1 MTQTAFEP
9 KVSAASGTATQVGS
23 LQRGYWFSSNP
34 DKAWGEKFFLAYLP
48 YFFALNYSKQLMGWM
63 NVGTFWHV
71 TQNLAL
77 LLPLIAVPAVLRP
90 AVTGRAWWDNY
101 AVKMVL
107 WMFVYNFFVTYFG
120 CEYFF
125 DVLGMVYYF
134 PQVSLSLDSALVGSG
149 EQVVPIGM
157 YFNAPAFFVVYHTIA
172 VLMMRRVRTID
183 VGTLKPVLTVVTVVA
198 VAYLMAFLETR
209 LVATDANKPYFWYKD
224 LDWMLT
230 YGSIFYAAFFLPSFP
245 MVFRL
250 EEQAGDRWALSRIVF
265 EALAAAAM
273 VLVLID
279 FATHVMRLA

>member
-1 MTQTAFEP
+1 MTQSPLEQAVSEP
-9 KVSAASGTATQVGS
+9 AVAAQAGGA
-23 LQRGYWFSSNP
+23 RRAHWFSSNP

-63 NVGTFWHV
+63 NVGTLWHV
-71 TQNLAL
+71 IQILAL
-77 LLPLIAVPAVLRP
+77 LLPLILIPAFLRP

-107 WMFVYNFFVTYFG
+107 WMFVYNFVVTYFG

-134 PQVSLSLDSALVGSG
+134 PKVSLSLDSALVGSG
-149 EQVVPIGM
+149 QQVIPIGM

-172 VLMMRRVRTID
+172 VLMIRRARIFD
-183 VGTLKPVLTVVTVVA
+183 VGALKPVLTVITVVA
-198 VAYLMAFLETR
+198 VAYFMAFLETR
-209 LVATDANKPYFWYKD
+209 LVATDANKPYFWYRD
-224 LDWMLT
+224 LGWMLR
-230 YGSIFYAAFFLPSFP
+230 YGSIFYACYFLPSFP

-250 EEQAGDRWALSRIVF
+250 EETAGDRWALSRVVF

-279 FATHVMRLA
+279 FATHLMRLT